1 MVDQNMDE
9 DSQSA
14 LPAEENVSKPD
25 ASEKESTQVHQS
37 AAHIVLKLICEV
49 YNEYNQILCIP

>member
-25 ASEKESTQVHQS
+25 GSEKESTQVHLS
-37 AAHIVLKLICEV
+37 FAYILINLIYKVYKEFIKVLFI
-49 YNEYNQILCIP
+49 